1 MYVLI
6 ETIWQW
12 CNTLIYNFLAPTG
25 PPQSFTVTPRAWNM
39 TFSWSPPAPT
49 QHNGVITGYFSP
61 VSLPVTKTAFP
72 CSTQQQAPSHWED
85 LYQPPPTTAPS
96 LPVTVKE
103 VGRPHTW
110 LLQHQMMVSIM
121 CFSTLLSSNVVS
133 AAAGWDWSES
143 LSGMGSKCNFLI
155 VWTIVMI
162 HICTICRVLLQPIN

>member
-1 MYVLI
+1 MVHHRVLQSLL
-6 ETIWQW
+6 EHGTWHFLGPLLLQP
-12 CNTLIYNFLAPTG
+12 NTMGWSLAT
-25 PPQSFTVTPRAWNM
+25 S
-39 TFSWSPPAPT
+39 
-49 QHNGVITGYFSP
+49 SP

-96 LPVTVKE
+96 LPVTVRE